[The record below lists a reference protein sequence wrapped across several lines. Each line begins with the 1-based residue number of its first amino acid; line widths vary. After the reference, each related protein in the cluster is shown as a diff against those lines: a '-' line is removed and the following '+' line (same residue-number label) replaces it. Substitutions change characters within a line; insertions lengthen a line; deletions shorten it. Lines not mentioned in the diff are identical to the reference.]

1 MPTHT
6 VTVLAALS
14 FCLGRC
20 TVSEYQGSQCDN
32 GKLFVERDLP
42 LDAAYKGC
50 PVSGWL
56 DSIQRLPSVYTVY
69 DPEPARQICMD
80 KPISY
85 RHSIPN
91 SGAYRPVRAESGEY
105 LYCPP
110 QRWLNNLHHG
120 AAVLLYHP
128 CAAVSERLL
137 VSVLATSCL
146 PDYIISPHPQLSKS
160 KPIALVSWG
169 QTLELSTAAS
179 SDVCHWLQST
189 TTTSER
195 IRGKYNLL
203 LTQSSDQQRQKHTH
217 GEEGQTEPKESLRQC
232 CERIISLWLEAEKDS
247 TLKDRNGEERRRESR
262 KRQKRAAMRPKQ
274 NNVAMR
280 TIQSNSSAQAS
291 SVLTKPKLKNII
303 NKPENTSDHNN
314 THGPPTASPGH
325 VAHSDPLH
333 LRTATSLTMIQNQG
347 FSAWPPNRLTSNML
361 GATHKTLLGV
371 PETQRDWL
379 EDGASSQVKGSL
391 EQREPAKYGSTAQM
405 LDNQVVDVR
414 ERQLEK
420 GDRHSLKGQDES
432 PPSEHSTAAAV
443 NYLPN
448 THDCGSCVENQLCD
462 CSKDPEGRAT
472 LVSNGLPRTP
482 RSDEAVWAAAALGFL
497 LVLLTLSVLHTRLYR
512 HWRTMPSLYWHD
524 ARQDYDSVADVIR
537 RRLQIAKR
545 RRKRGR
551 RQECAL
557 LPSSSSS
564 EEHM

>member
-1 MPTHT
+1 MLTHT
-6 VTVLAALS
+6 VAVLAALS

-20 TVSEYQGSQCDN
+20 YVSEYRGSQCDN

-42 LDAAYKGC
+42 PDDVYKGC
-50 PVSGWL
+50 PGSAWL
-56 DSIQRLPSVYTVY
+56 DSTQRLPSVYTVY

-91 SGAYRPVRAESGEY
+91 SGAYRPVQAESGEY
-105 LYCPP
+105 FYCPP

-128 CAAVSERLL
+128 CTAISERLL
-137 VSVLATSCL
+137 VSVLANSCL
-146 PDYIISPHPQLSKS
+146 PDYIVSPHPQLSKS
-160 KPIALVSWG
+160 M
-169 QTLELSTAAS
+169 STA
-179 SDVCHWLQST
+179 T
-189 TTTSER
+189 TRKR

-203 LTQSSDQQRQKHTH
+203 LTESSNRQRQKHTH

-232 CERIISLWLEAEKDS
+232 CERIISSWLEAEKDS
-247 TLKDRNGEERRRESR
+247 TTPRDRNGEDLQRDSK
-262 KRQKRAAMRPKQ
+262 KRQKRAAIRPKQ
-274 NNVAMR
+274 NNVLMR
-280 TIQSNSSAQAS
+280 NIQANGSTQAS
-291 SVLTKPKLKNII
+291 GVLTWPELKTI
-303 NKPENTSDHNN
+303 NKSENTSDHNS
-314 THGPPTASPGH
+314 THGPPTAL
-325 VAHSDPLH
+325 VARSDPLH
-333 LRTATSLTMIQNQG
+333 LRAATSLTKIQNQAS
-347 FSAWPPNRLTSNML
+347 SASPPKHLRSNVL
-361 GATHKTLLGV
+361 GATHKTLPGTG
-371 PETQRDWL
+371 TQRHWL

-391 EQREPAKYGSTAQM
+391 EQSEPAKYGSTAQV

-414 ERQLEK
+414 ERELEK
-420 GDRHSLKGQDES
+420 SDRDSLKGQDES

-448 THDCGSCVENQLCD
+448 SHDCSSCVEDQPCD
-462 CSKDPEGRAT
+462 CNKDPEGRAT
-472 LVSNGLPRTP
+472 LVSIGLPRTA

-512 HWRTMPSLYWHD
+512 HWRTMPSLYWHE

-551 RQECAL
+551 RQECVL

-564 EEHM
+564 EEQM